1 MNIWGKIIGSTSG
14 FALGGPLGALIG
26 AIAGHAVDKYNKKK
40 LPEEVALKQIGFT
53 IGIIALSAKMAKAD
67 GKVSLEEVLA
77 FKKLVSVP
85 EREIKNIGRL
95 WDQAKKSTDGFE
107 IYASQLAGL
116 FKPKSAVLEEIIHL
130 LFNIAASDGNIT
142 NDENLYIKKVSS
154 IFGFN
159 DYDFNVISSN
169 YSKNGFD
176 PYKVLG
182 VKKHYTLKKIN
193 QKRLKLIKANH
204 PDKLRSQG
212 LPIEFIE
219 NSLRKLKTINN
230 AWEEIKKNHS

>member
-67 GKVSLEEVLA
+67 GKVSIEEVLA
-77 FKKLVSVP
+77 FKKQVSVP
-85 EREIKNIGRL
+85 EREIKNVGRL

-107 IYASQLAGL
+107 IYASQLASL

-130 LFNIAASDGNIT
+130 LFNIAASDGSIT

-176 PYKVLG
+176 PYKVLA
-182 VKKHYTLKKIN
+182 VKKNYTLKKIN

-204 PDKLRSQG
+204 PDKLLSQG
-212 LPIEFIE
+212 LPNEFIE

>member
-1 MNIWGKIIGSTSG
+1 MSIWGKIIGSTSG

-53 IGIIALSAKMAKAD
+53 IGIITLSAKMAKAD
-67 GKVSLEEVLA
+67 GKVSTEEVLA
-77 FKKLVSVP
+77 FKKQVSVP
-85 EREIKNIGRL
+85 EREIKNVGRL

-107 IYASQLAGL
+107 IYASQLASL
-116 FKPKSAVLEEIIHL
+116 FKPRSAVLEEIIHL
-130 LFNIAASDGNIT
+130 LFNIAISDGRVT
-142 NDENLYIKKVSS
+142 NNEKLYIKKVSN

-159 DYDFNVISSN
+159 EYDFNVINSN

-182 VKKHYTLKKIN
+182 VKKNYTLKKIN

-204 PDKLRSQG
+204 PDKLLSQG
-212 LPIEFIE
+212 LPNEFIE
-219 NSLRKLKTINN
+219 NSLRKLKTINH

>member
-67 GKVSLEEVLA
+67 GKVSIEEVLA
-77 FKKLVSVP
+77 FKKQVSVP
-85 EREIKNIGRL
+85 EREIKNVGRL

-107 IYASQLAGL
+107 IYASQLASL

-130 LFNIAASDGNIT
+130 LFNIAASDGSIT

-169 YSKNGFD
+169 YSKNDFD
-176 PYKVLG
+176 PYKVLA
-182 VKKHYTLKKIN
+182 VKKNYTLKKIN

-204 PDKLRSQG
+204 PDKLLSQG
-212 LPIEFIE
+212 LPNEFIE

>member
-67 GKVSLEEVLA
+67 GKVSIEEVLA
-77 FKKLVSVP
+77 FKKQVSVP
-85 EREIKNIGRL
+85 EREIKNVGRL

-107 IYASQLAGL
+107 IYASQLASL

-130 LFNIAASDGNIT
+130 LFNIAASDGSIT

-169 YSKNGFD
+169 YSKNDFD

-182 VKKHYTLKKIN
+182 VKKNYTLKKIN

-204 PDKLRSQG
+204 PDKLLSQG
-212 LPIEFIE
+212 LPNEFIE